1 LTVGPAPRGYGTP
14 MKVPPDFGVDDAA
27 LVNLSV
33 PNDLRYIREPEA
45 RIMADLKRCGYDD
58 DTIFAI
64 KLAFEEAATNAVKHG
79 NCNDG
84 SKRVHL
90 RYYVDPQRVV
100 FMVRDEGCG
109 FSPAQVPDPT
119 ADENLE
125 RPSGRGLML
134 MQSYM
139 TKVCYSPSGN
149 EVWLLKE
156 NPARKA

>member
-1 LTVGPAPRGYGTP
+1 
-14 MKVPPDFGVDDAA
+14 MKVPPDFGVDDGQLAS
-27 LVNLSV
+27 VTV
-33 PNDLRYIREPEA
+33 PNDLRCFREPEA
-45 RIMADLKRCGYDD
+45 QIMADLARCGYDE

-64 KLAFEEAATNAVKHG
+64 KLAFEEAITNAVKHG
-79 NCNDG
+79 NCNDRT
-84 SKRVHL
+84 KQVHL
-90 RYYVDPQRVV
+90 RHYVDPGRIV

-109 FSPAQVPDPT
+109 FRPEKVPDPT

-139 TKVCYSPSGN
+139 TKVYFSEAGN

-156 NPARKA
+156 KPA

>member
-1 LTVGPAPRGYGTP
+1 
-14 MKVPPDFGVDDAA
+14 MKVPPDFGIEDAA
-27 LVNLSV
+27 LTTVVV
-33 PNDLRYIREPEA
+33 PNDLHQLREPEA
-45 RIMADLKRCGYDD
+45 RIMAELRRCGYDD

-79 NCNDG
+79 NGNDR
-84 SKRVHL
+84 SKKVHL
-90 RYYVDPQRVV
+90 RYYVDPERLV

-109 FSPAQVPDPT
+109 FRPADVPDPT

-125 RPSGRGLML
+125 RPCGRGLML

-139 TKVCYSPSGN
+139 TKVRYSETGN

-156 NPARKA
+156 RRP

>member
-1 LTVGPAPRGYGTP
+1 
-14 MKVPPDFGVDDAA
+14 MKVPSDFGIDDAA
-27 LVNLSV
+27 LIDVVV
-33 PNDLRYIREPEA
+33 PNDLRCVREPEA
-45 RIMADLKRCGYDD
+45 RIMAELKRCGYDD

-64 KLAFEEAATNAVKHG
+64 KLAFEEAVTNAVKHG
-79 NCNDG
+79 NCNDRT
-84 SKRVHL
+84 KQVYV
-90 RYYVDPQRVV
+90 RYYVDPQRIV

-109 FSPAQVPDPT
+109 FRPEQVPDPT

-139 TKVCYSPSGN
+139 TKVRYSSNGN

-156 NPARKA
+156 RPT

>member
-1 LTVGPAPRGYGTP
+1 
-14 MKVPPDFGVDDAA
+14 MKVPADFGVDDSA
-27 LVNLSV
+27 LIDVTV
-33 PNDLRYIREPEA
+33 PNDLFYLREPEA
-45 RIMADLKRCGYDD
+45 RIIAELRRCGYDD
-58 DTIFAI
+58 DTVFAI

-79 NCNDG
+79 NCGDR

-90 RYYVDPQRVV
+90 RYYVDPERIV

-109 FSPAQVPDPT
+109 FRPEDVPDPT

-134 MQSYM
+134 MHSYM
-139 TKVCYSPSGN
+139 TKVYYSETGN

-156 NPARKA
+156 NRRP

>member
-1 LTVGPAPRGYGTP
+1 MP

-27 LVNLSV
+27 LVRISV
-33 PNDLRYIREPEA
+33 PNDLRCVREPEA
-45 RIMADLKRCGYDD
+45 RIMAELKRCGYDD

-64 KLAFEEAATNAVKHG
+64 KLAFEEAVTNAVKHG
-79 NCNDG
+79 NCGDR
-84 SKRVHL
+84 SKRVHI
-90 RYYVDPQRVV
+90 RYFVDPHRVV

-109 FSPAQVPDPT
+109 FCPDDVPDPT

-139 TKVCYSPSGN
+139 TKVYYSKTGN

-156 NPARKA
+156 NPARKR